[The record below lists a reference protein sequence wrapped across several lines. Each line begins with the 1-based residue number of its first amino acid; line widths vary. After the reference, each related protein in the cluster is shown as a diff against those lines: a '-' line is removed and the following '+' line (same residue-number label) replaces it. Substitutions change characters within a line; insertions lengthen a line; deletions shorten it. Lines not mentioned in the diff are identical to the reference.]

1 MRVLAGLLVMSMIV
15 MVLALAALVQLAMA
29 LLPYL
34 AVALIVV
41 LVLRS
46 RRRRDTHPPA
56 AAAPP
61 QRTYPGPQAC
71 VRAAQQPRYR
81 VGAPAPAPEGWVMV
95 PVWVAPRQP
104 DPRVIDAE
112 VITDRD

>member
-1 MRVLAGLLVMSMIV
+1 MRVLAGFLVMSMIV
-15 MVLALAALVQLAMA
+15 TVLALATLVQLAIA

-34 AVALIVV
+34 AVALIVG

-46 RRRRDTHPPA
+46 RRRHTPR
-56 AAAPP
+56 APF
-61 QRTYPGPQAC
+61 QRAYRGPQAQ
-71 VRAAQQPRYR
+71 VRAAQPRYR

-95 PVWVAPRQP
+95 PVWVAPTSP

-112 VITDRD
+112 VITESD